1 MTDTVQIETNQQL
14 AAGGQSAGS
23 GDEIPISRFEV
34 VPVAESNMGELY
46 SYRESIASRQAEVA
60 PRQKNAPVPVAKI
73 LMLLVLVAGAVLLVV
88 AVPTLFQSK
97 PPIPY
102 IDLGSQRFDPA
113 GLTGRLIARWD
124 NGSSYQLFLDPI
136 DPQHAGSFAAVAQ
149 DPPRQLTIMLRFRDS
164 ANRVACQKQILLPS
178 PVGSAPGT
186 DSVPQRGPQH
196 TESGDTVENMV
207 GENGQIAEI
216 NLTGPLPCPAKAYV
230 TFTNWEFFTDFP
242 TPAEQEIWLQHEREL
257 NPKTRAGNA
266 RPSPPVQR
274 LPIAIEGDDEIVG
287 DNPSRGTIETSGGRV
302 FFLGAAGMHSRTA
315 DWPMFPAPV
324 HFHCDKNGSCI
335 LTRPNSHASL
345 QARLLK

>member
-1 MTDTVQIETNQQL
+1 MSDADQLEPNQG
-14 AAGGQSAGS
+14 AATGGESAGS
-23 GDEIPISRFEV
+23 GDDPPVSRFEV

-46 SYRESIASRQAEVA
+46 SYREAIASRTAELA
-60 PRQKNAPVPVAKI
+60 PRQKNAPIPVAKI
-73 LMLLVLVAGAVLLVV
+73 LMMLVFVAGAVLLVL
-88 AVPTLFQSK
+88 AVPSLFQSK

-136 DPQHAGSFAAVAQ
+136 DPQHAGSFAAVAE
-149 DPPRQLTIMLRFRDS
+149 DPPRQLSIVLRFRDS
-164 ANRVACQKQILLPS
+164 DDRVACQKQILLPA
-178 PVGSAPGT
+178 PVASAPGA
-186 DSVPQRGPQH
+186 DPVPQRGPQR
-196 TESGDTVENMV
+196 TESGDTVENLT

-230 TFTNWEFFTDFP
+230 TFKSWEFFTDFP
-242 TPAEQEIWLQHEREL
+242 TPGEQEVWLQHEKEL
-257 NPKTRAGNA
+257 NPKNRAGNA
-266 RPSPPVQR
+266 RLSPPVQR

-287 DNPSRGTIETSGGRV
+287 DNPSRDTVETSGGRV
-302 FFLGAAGMHSRTA
+302 FFLGAAGMHNRTA

-324 HFHCDKNGSCI
+324 HFHCDKNGSCT
-335 LTRPNSHASL
+335 LTRPNSHVSL